1 MKRKRPFTSRC
12 FAVVLPSFGLALSVV
27 AICVLTACGSKKPP
41 PPEEPHVEQVVV
53 DAGPPEPVD
62 AAPPVRTLYERLG
75 GKEGV
80 DAIADIFSKNLIA
93 DPRVSKLFKKSK
105 DGLSH
110 FKQMIAEQVCQLA
123 AGPCQYSG
131 KDMKEAHKG
140 MGIVDAQFDAV
151 VEDLK
156 LALDEKGASE
166 QDKSELFAALA
177 PMRAEIVEKKG
188 KKK

>member
-1 MKRKRPFTSRC
+1 MR
-12 FAVVLPSFGLALSVV
+12 VPSVPVV
-27 AICVLTACGSKKPP
+27 AFSFLLVACGGKQPP
-41 PPEEPHVEQVVV
+41 AAAPPTEEVG
-53 DAGPPEPVD
+53 DAGPAEPVD
-62 AAPPVRTLYERLG
+62 AAPPVQTLYDRLG
-75 GKEGV
+75 GKDGV
-80 DAIADIFSKNLIA
+80 DAVADIFTKNLLA
-93 DPRVSKLFKKSK
+93 DPRVNKPFKKSK

-110 FKQMIAEQVCQLA
+110 FKQMIAEQICQLA
-123 AGPCQYSG
+123 GGPCQYSG

-140 MGIVDAQFDAV
+140 MGIGDAQFDAV

-177 PMRAEIVEKKG
+177 PMRAEIVEKPDPANKKG